1 MFYCKK
7 CSEKLLMPGTI
18 VRSMGVCEI
27 CGNKKVECYVMN
39 TEEFHKRK
47 NYRDDLLRKCFVDL
61 LI

>member
-1 MFYCKK
+1 
-7 CSEKLLMPGTI
+7 MPGTI